1 MNYNLLFH
9 TLKRCKEIQNRFIG
23 MSGKD
28 PNTQYTP
35 YKTIQQTNYYRP
47 YDSEDESGSDSESSN
62 SDSWYSDG
70 MDQQSPPIGRNEEG
84 IPNFHAFATQMQ
96 LRDAAGRSFSTIKD
110 ELNYGVNKLGKY
122 TVYSEY
128 DEPLPDI
135 SGEDVYGR
143 TKFATQD
150 GNITSIVMV
159 DSRYRDRQ
167 AYPQPTFFTL
177 RLPRIYKNVVNI
189 TLTDVKLLTSFYFFR
204 PSKGNTDITVY
215 EKDRMTQN
223 IDGSLTSTIVKR
235 YIQTGSYNIDSLQ
248 QELTIQLNYTPLFF
262 DYPNGFNDFIGPFK
276 ATGDYFLNFNYPG
289 DYFFNNTTNLWI
301 PNPTIDTIVN
311 YFWGTRYARQP
322 SYTDS
327 QVLLAYYYPVLNEY
341 LFDEDYSNEALNLQ
355 AGIGINPT
363 VTTTE
368 DVKNHILYSFTGI
381 APPDPIV
388 LAVINANIPAL
399 DEYRLKHTFRYWL
412 INKYVVG
419 RDTRSQNI
427 FITSPSLN
435 TSLVNLLNTQ
445 KALYLNQ
452 QLQLN
457 NLTLRQYNDI
467 QASIDR
473 TLAVL
478 QSMYSYEQQRFLTS
492 FAVPWSQYTLPYYAN
507 LNNTFLVRNGTSV
520 VGLPSNDSQALDA
533 GIVPQTTDILETQK
547 TAPPYYWPNLS
558 NTSSSTSIYLTN
570 LSNATS
576 TFNLVYDMNEQN
588 FLENQ
593 TLIQGSNS
601 YIYSEYLS
609 KSANAVCPIESAKYS
624 VFQFRSPVRQTMQV
638 ETLPRPTAYR
648 VPAYNQSNY
657 DSNINY
663 YFDTS
668 YNYLFTST
676 FPYAPN
682 NPQYE
687 MAYDNLPSTNLYEI
701 PGWTPSTANPLN
713 SNYSFTR
720 QLSTSVAQ
728 YSNSFALTPLS
739 YNRALYTSFTTP
751 QVSSLAVSAQS
762 SFTYSLNLSVQF
774 AQSLLNTSTF
784 VTANTPYKM
793 FVYQNRGGFQ
803 ADVLCNRS
811 ENPLFYKYSATINSS
826 DSNATIQ
833 FTTYP
838 NQEYY
843 VILRPD
849 ALNFGISYP
858 IITPYFTNSFT
869 LTQQTLSIEGL
880 NPATDVYSPT
890 FNQQIATNF
899 NYAQLYDSNWIQ
911 LPTQSNLWSLDPT
924 AEPIN
929 RTLVISNVPI
939 GYDTNGVSTD
949 FTDYIPYLLD
959 SATYSYYP
967 ENALAIDPINKYL
980 FQSNAPYNSTTQTYL
995 YTGGANAVYT
1005 PGLGNQYTPS
1015 AVAKRQTKLCHYYSV
1030 NYLPESDEQVPLAP
1044 NLIGNLSTAQVAYTK
1059 DTTLNVPIPG
1069 YSYGGGT
1076 QSTIQL
1082 SRGALGFNFI
1092 PTEGVWDVKKA
1103 MFRSA
1108 IEDYENDP
1116 NQVIKYLGV
1125 YNLGAIMSTNTLNL
1139 TMSSAILVLSN
1150 SSRVSYTS
1158 NFTFEDTLF
1167 DKKGGT
1173 YYEFTKDTSF
1183 VPNPELPVL
1192 GYIQNQGQMSDQPES
1207 MYTFVAFTSNG
1218 APTTIKAMSGSA
1230 IPYPFYNNPF
1240 VSTAYLDGTPSY
1252 NSNQGILFPS
1262 TIGAQSWGFVGSIS
1276 SLFAPPA
1283 NSDGTQSQFALS
1295 VPIGTSVVPYKKAL
1309 TLQESSNFIYPWTTT
1324 MTPTKAINV
1333 AGYTM
1338 LQDTNFNIYE
1348 VDSNTQNR
1356 NFSVP
1361 KWLLTGDQI
1370 FSSYEGTS
1378 LVSATGN
1385 SRFFYFLGLSND
1397 NNIQFVIRIKRYD
1410 PVVGALYD
1418 YLLDNTFV
1426 LPFGGTVRDFTFNDF
1441 GQMVIAYQ
1449 DTTAT
1454 TSLYYN
1460 LQSTINMQ
1468 SVSVPSP
1475 STVTMSMDPTT
1486 STLYWLPLNSAT
1498 NEGTEFYKWE
1508 GLQSAG
1514 FPGTQ
1519 YSPTGTWTGLAV
1531 NAASNVPS
1539 SNDRL
1544 FLINQTAGFSSNLY
1558 FISDWSTSQVT
1569 QVGTSTTSP
1578 ITSIQTGFG
1587 GSLWLTAANQPTVW
1601 GTRNTEVDIAGT
1613 IQSAWQI
1620 FYPFQ
1625 KIVLEKI
1632 ANTYN
1637 PMVDLTYLQYPE
1649 YPHTALFY
1657 YRDSNKFTA
1666 DTSNKW
1672 GMESTSNF
1680 TVSDTVM
1687 SGFYFNGYSFNVP
1700 LVKSD
1705 PTDLDKF
1712 QYLTVRAYSPTE
1724 KAAPLLR
1731 FNLPNLYDFG
1741 YVTQMNLIEEIEGLG
1756 SNIVLYNAN
1765 YATVLS
1771 NFNQSFVQSNSF
1783 FGQGYL
1789 PDFNGSNYNT
1799 SNFAGFASN
1808 VSTIYAG
1815 YQSNANLLSTI
1826 NGNVAANIQ
1835 TYISTNLGTIL
1846 PPEAINRQNYAD
1858 PILFS
1863 LLWYTGLL
1871 PQYKDL
1877 LEDWGLGYNLGYAK
1891 IDTPFSTYHRASSFY
1906 KILDDYIFL
1915 RLNPQYQLN
1924 RMDNTFKENFKIT
1937 RDPTGQ
1943 VQNFHG
1949 KLLLNNFNTY
1959 SQTFIYNNTTFNPP
1973 IGRLDHLYF
1982 QWVDLVGN
1990 TIDNNDCEWSAS
2002 VAITE
2007 SKTTATT
2014 LSTLPALP
2022 PMNQPRK

>member
-1 MNYNLLFH
+1 
-9 TLKRCKEIQNRFIG
+9 

-28 PNTQYTP
+28 PNAQFTP
-35 YKTIQQTNYYRP
+35 YKTLQHIQYYRP
-47 YDSEDESGSDSESSN
+47 YDSEDESGSDSESSK

-70 MDQQSPPIGRNEEG
+70 MDQQPPPIGINEDG

-96 LRDAAGRSFSTIKD
+96 LRDAAGRSFSTIRD
-110 ELNYGVNKLGKY
+110 EINYGVNKLGKY

-128 DEPLPDI
+128 DEPPPDI

-204 PSKGNTDITVY
+204 TSKGNTDITVY
-215 EKDRMTQN
+215 EKDRTTLN
-223 IDGSLTSTIVKR
+223 LDGSLTSTIVKR

-262 DYPNGFNDFIGPFK
+262 DYPNGFNDFIGPFR

-289 DYFFNNTTNLWI
+289 DYFYNNTTNIWI

-311 YFWGTRYARQP
+311 YFWGSRYARLP
-322 SYTDS
+322 SYSDN

-341 LFDEDYSNEALNLQ
+341 LFDEDYNSSNLNLQ
-355 AGIGINPT
+355 AGIGISSS

-368 DVKNHILYSFTGI
+368 DVKNHILFNFSGI

-388 LAVINANIPAL
+388 LAVVNANRPAL

-412 INKYVVG
+412 INKYIVG

-445 KALYLNQ
+445 RGIYLNQ
-452 QLQLN
+452 QLSLN
-457 NLTLRQYNDI
+457 NLSLREYNNL

-478 QSMYSYEQQRFLTS
+478 QSMYTFEQQRFLNS
-492 FAVPWSQYTLPYYAN
+492 FAVPWSQYTLEYYAN
-507 LNNTFLVRNGTSV
+507 LNNTFLIRNGTNV
-520 VGLPSNDSQALDA
+520 VGLPSNDSEALDA
-533 GIVPQTTDILETQK
+533 GIVPQTTDIIETQK

-558 NTSSSTSIYLTN
+558 NTSSATSIYLTN

-588 FLENQ
+588 FLPNQ
-593 TLIQGSNS
+593 TLIEGSNS

-648 VPAYNQSNY
+648 VPLYNESNY

-663 YFDTS
+663 YFDMS
-668 YNYLFTST
+668 YNYVFTST
-676 FPYAPN
+676 FPYEPN
-682 NPQYE
+682 NPQYT
-687 MAYDNLPSTNLYEI
+687 MAYDNLPSSFLYQI
-701 PGWTPSTANPLN
+701 PGWSPANAN
-713 SNYSFTR
+713 SSDSNYSFTKS
-720 QLSTSVAQ
+720 LSSSISEYTS
-728 YSNSFALTPLS
+728 SFILSPLN
-739 YNRALYTSFTTP
+739 YNRALYTTFTTP
-751 QVSSLAVSAQS
+751 QVSTISVSAQS

-784 VTANTPYKM
+784 VTAGTSYKM

-803 ADVLCNRS
+803 ADVLCNRN
-811 ENPLFYKYSATINSS
+811 ENPLFYKYTTSINASQ
-826 DSNATIQ
+826 SNATIQ

-843 VILRPD
+843 IILRPD
-849 ALNFGISYP
+849 ALTFGNSFP
-858 IITPYFTNSFT
+858 TITPYFTNPFT
-869 LTQQTLSIEGL
+869 LTQQSLSIDGL
-880 NPATDVYSPT
+880 NPSNDVYSPT

-911 LPTQSNLWSLDPT
+911 LPTQSNLWSPDPT

-929 RTLVISNVPI
+929 RSLVISNVPI
-939 GYDTNGVSTD
+939 GYDTNSVSTD

-967 ENALAIDPINKYL
+967 TNALAIDPINKYL
-980 FQSNAPYNSTTQTYL
+980 FQSNSPYNSTTQTYL
-995 YTGGANAVYT
+995 YSGGFNAIYT
-1005 PGLGNQYTPS
+1005 PGLDSQYTPTTVS
-1015 AVAKRQTKLCHYYSV
+1015 ARQTKLCHYYSV
-1030 NYLPESDEQVPLAP
+1030 NYLPESDEQPPLAP
-1044 NLIGNLSTAQVAYTK
+1044 NLIGSLSTAQVAYTK
-1059 DTTLNVPIPG
+1059 ETTLGDPIPG
-1069 YSYGGGT
+1069 YSYGGGE
-1076 QSTIQL
+1076 QSTLQL

-1092 PTEGVWDVKKA
+1092 PTEGVWDVKKI

-1108 IEDYENDP
+1108 IEDYEQDP
-1116 NQVIKYLGV
+1116 NQFIKYLGV
-1125 YNLGAIMSTNTLNL
+1125 YNMGAVLSTNTTTL
-1139 TMSSAILVLSN
+1139 TMSSAIIVLSN

-1158 NFTFEDTLF
+1158 TFAFEDTLF

-1183 VPNPELPVL
+1183 VPSVELPIL
-1192 GYIQNQGQMSDQPES
+1192 GYIQNQSQMSDQPES
-1207 MYTFVAFTSNG
+1207 MYTVVAFTSNG
-1218 APTTIKAMSGSA
+1218 APTTIKALSGSA

-1252 NSNQGILFPS
+1252 NSNQGVLFPS
-1262 TIGAQSWGFVGSIS
+1262 TIGPQSWEFVQSIS
-1276 SLFAPPA
+1276 SLFAPPP
-1283 NSDGTQSQFALS
+1283 NKDGTQSQFALS
-1295 VPIGTSVVPYKKAL
+1295 IPIGTSVIPYKQSLSL
-1309 TLQESSNFIYPWTTT
+1309 TENTSYIYPWTTT

-1333 AGYTM
+1333 QGYTM

-1348 VDSNTQNR
+1348 VDPNTQTR
-1356 NFSVP
+1356 IFSEP
-1361 KWLLTGDQI
+1361 KWILTGDQI
-1370 FSSYEGTS
+1370 FSSYEATS

-1385 SRFFYFLGLSND
+1385 SSYFYFLGLSND
-1397 NNIQFVIRIKRYD
+1397 NNINFVIRIKRYD
-1410 PVVGALYD
+1410 PVTGTLSD
-1418 YLLDNTFV
+1418 YLLDNTFI
-1426 LPFGGTVRDFTFNDF
+1426 LPFGGTIKGFTLNDF
-1441 GQMVIAYQ
+1441 GQMVIGYQ
-1449 DTTAT
+1449 EESSITK
-1454 TSLYYN
+1454 LYYN
-1460 LQSTINMQ
+1460 LQSTINLQ
-1468 SVSVPSP
+1468 SVSIAAP
-1475 STVTMSMDPTT
+1475 STVTFSMDSTT
-1486 STLYWLPLNSAT
+1486 STLYWIPLNSET
-1498 NEGTEFYKWE
+1498 NEGTEFYRWD
-1508 GLQSAG
+1508 GLQSSG
-1514 FPGTQ
+1514 FPGIQ
-1519 YSPTGTWTGLAV
+1519 YSPTGTGIPATWTGLAV
-1531 NAASNVPS
+1531 NAASNVVS

-1544 FLINQTAGFSSNLY
+1544 FLISQTSGFSSNLY
-1558 FISDWSTSQVT
+1558 FISDWSTAQVSR
-1569 QVGTSTTSP
+1569 VGTSTNSA
-1578 ITSIQTGFG
+1578 ITSMQTGNS
-1587 GSLWLTAANQPTVW
+1587 GSLWLTTASQPMVW
-1601 GTRNTEVDIAGT
+1601 ATRNTEVDIAGT

-1637 PMVDLTYLQYPE
+1637 PMVDLNYLQYPE
-1649 YPHTALFY
+1649 YPHTSLFY
-1657 YRDSNKFTA
+1657 YRDSNKFIA

-1672 GMESTSNF
+1672 GVESTSNF

-1700 LVKSD
+1700 LIKSD
-1705 PTDLDKF
+1705 PNDLEKF
-1712 QYLTVRAYSPTE
+1712 QYLTVRAYTPTE
-1724 KAAPLLR
+1724 KAAPLIR

-1741 YVTQMNLIEEIEGLG
+1741 YVTQNNLIEEINGLT
-1756 SNIVLYNAN
+1756 SNITLYNAN

-1771 NFNQSFVQSNSF
+1771 NFDISFIQSNSF

-1826 NGNVAANIQ
+1826 NGNVNANIQ

-1846 PPEAINRQNYAD
+1846 PPDAIGRINYTD

-1863 LLWYTGLL
+1863 LLWKTGLL

-2022 PMNQPRK
+2022 PMNPPRK